1 MKPRAVGSA
10 PSLGWAHS
18 ALVPGNLN
26 LISHLARAAQAVATL
41 CGPHTENTCPWHIV
55 CEACPL
61 LYLPFLALLAWADVC
76 FSSLYNGAYHSTYL
90 IG

>member
-10 PSLGWAHS
+10 PSLGWSHS

-26 LISHLARAAQAVATL
+26 LSHLVRAAQAVATL
-41 CGPHTENTCPWHIV
+41 CRPRIENTCPRHIL

-61 LYLPFLALLAWADVC
+61 LYLSFLALLAWADVC